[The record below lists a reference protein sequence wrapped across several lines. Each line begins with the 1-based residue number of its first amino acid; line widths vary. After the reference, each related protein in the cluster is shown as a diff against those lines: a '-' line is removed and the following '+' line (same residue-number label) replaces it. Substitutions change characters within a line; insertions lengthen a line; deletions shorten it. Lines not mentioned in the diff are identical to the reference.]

1 MEDELEHFLEVRD
14 TLIASDSATT
24 DQLKAHDRQLL
35 GHLLREGAN
44 SPALLSP
51 DTPVYEMAGLLAEA
65 PERLLCVLEARDRLW
80 PGELEQVQSSLIH
93 EHHHGEV
100 AWWLAAHYRNLAC
113 PTDFPEPFTAQV
125 WAARALSLR
134 GYIPPAPW
142 TDWHAAIQQETC
154 PRAVA
159 LTLWETGDG
168 DLWQEWLPP
177 LLAATDD
184 TRVAALINALAPE
197 VTDAALIGILGAT
210 SHSRFLPW
218 LASFRHDESL
228 AEPALREVRW
238 LVGDREERHRGRQL
252 WGMPLEEVDWKRL
265 FRVLPLGF
273 RERLWPACGHRI
285 EGTPVSLHGGQ
296 WCPGN

>member
-1 MEDELEHFLEVRD
+1 MEDELEHFLGVRD
-14 TLIASDSATT
+14 TLLASDSASP
-24 DQLKAHDRQLL
+24 DQLKAYDRQLFGTL
-35 GHLLREGAN
+35 AKQAAGA
-44 SPALLSP
+44 SALLSSET
-51 DTPVYEMAGLLAEA
+51 DTSEVANLFSAE
-65 PERLLCVLEARDRLW
+65 PGRLLCVLEARDRLW
-80 PGELEQVQSSLIH
+80 PGELERVHSSLIH
-93 EHHHGEV
+93 EHDHGEI
-100 AWWLAAHYRNLAC
+100 AWWLAAHYRHLAC
-113 PTDFPEPFTAQV
+113 PTDFPETFTAQV
-125 WAARALSLR
+125 WAARALTRR

-159 LTLWETGDG
+159 LTLWDTGDG

-252 WGMPLEEVDWKRL
+252 WGMPLEEVNWKRL

-273 RERLWPACGHRI
+273 RERLWPACSHRI
-285 EGTPVSLHGGQ
+285 EGTPVSLHGGR